1 MKASSD
7 KESSSVS
14 SVSHGKCRKD
24 IFGGLHNS
32 KVKAQDNSYVYS
44 DGALYSV
51 FLNHG
56 YVGSSDGTPP
66 RKKDHSIEEGNFQRV
81 NWGDTCWGS
90 YVAQL
95 EGRVEGRVKK
105 SSEKC

>member
-1 MKASSD
+1 MKAGSD

-14 SVSHGKCRKD
+14 SVSHGKRGKD
-24 IFGGLHNS
+24 IFGCLHDS
-32 KVKAQDNSYVYS
+32 KVKAQDNSYVYP

-81 NWGDTCWGS
+81 NWGDTRWGP

-95 EGRVEGRVKK
+95 EGRVE
-105 SSEKC
+105 